1 MVPGQQRAPQRTVA
15 PCSCPCV
22 LLAAYVA
29 IFSSWLGYARAENL
43 EVYFPPGVYGYDQQL
58 GVTVLTRAHPG
69 YEAPGVRAGGFVISP
84 SLNQSAFY
92 NSNFNG
98 TPNSGT
104 WGTTTS
110 ASLSAFSDWTRDS
123 LGGTLGV
130 SHTQLFS
137 FPNENY
143 TDWNVGIAGGYTIDE
158 NQLRA
163 AYYHN
168 SYHQLNTTLGS
179 VQSATPVADQTDTA
193 DLNYTFS
200 FGRLNVTPD
209 ISVSSY
215 RYGTATV
222 ANGLTQNLSFLNR
235 NVLAGGVAN
244 RYSLNDEGGIVV
256 VLRALTSQYPNPQR
270 GQPSNNSNSFLLLGG
285 LDYQS
290 KSVWRYRLLI
300 GVEVREF
307 QSPAFP
313 TRTAPIAEGQLI
325 WQPTELTTVTGSL
338 SRLIEDPQSA
348 GTSGYILTNARV
360 AVDHELR
367 RDIILHGAIGVQYA
381 QFLQGSAQSN
391 FTTNIGAGWLINRNM
406 QLSFSYYFT
415 KQIGSSGTTTINPA
429 SVTTAAFSQN
439 MVALA
444 LHLAL

>member
-1 MVPGQQRAPQRTVA
+1 MAGAAVIVA
-15 PCSCPCV
+15 GWP
-22 LLAAYVA
+22 
-29 IFSSWLGYARAENL
+29 IHSSAQEIN
-43 EVYFPPGVYGYDQQL
+43 VYFPPGVYGYDQQL

-69 YEAPGVRAGGFVISP
+69 YEAPGIRAGGFVISP
-84 SLNQSAFY
+84 SADQSAFY
-92 NSNFNG
+92 NTNFNG
-98 TPNSGT
+98 TPNSAT
-104 WGTTTS
+104 WGSTTAASVS
-110 ASLSAFSDWTRDS
+110 ALSDWTRDS
-123 LGGTLGV
+123 LGATFGV

-168 SYHQLNTTLGS
+168 SYHQLGTTLGS
-179 VQSATPVADQTDTA
+179 VQSATPIAGQTDTA
-193 DLNYTFS
+193 DLNYTFT

-209 ISVSSY
+209 ISVSAY

-222 ANGLTQNLSFLNR
+222 ADNVTQNLNFLDR
-235 NVLAGGVAN
+235 NVLAGGVVT
-244 RYSLNDEGGIVV
+244 RYSLSDEGGILVV
-256 VLRALTSQYPNPQR
+256 ARAITSQYTNTQR

-290 KSVWRYRLLI
+290 KSVWRYRLLV

-307 QSPAFP
+307 QSPVFP
-313 TRTAPIAEGQLI
+313 THTAPIAEGQLI

-348 GTSGYILTNARV
+348 GTNGYVLTTARV

-367 RDIILHGAIGVQYA
+367 RDIILHGGLGAQYA
-381 QFLQGSAQSN
+381 QFLQGSAQTN
-391 FTTNIGAGWLINRNM
+391 FTADVGAAWLINRNM
-406 QLSFSYYFT
+406 RLSLGYAFT
-415 KQIGSSGTTTINPA
+415 KQIGTSGTTTINPA
-429 SVTTAAFSQN
+429 SVTSAAFSQN
-439 MVALA
+439 VVALA
-444 LHLAL
+444 LHLAI

>member
-1 MVPGQQRAPQRTVA
+1 M
-15 PCSCPCV
+15 
-22 LLAAYVA
+22 
-29 IFSSWLGYARAENL
+29 
-43 EVYFPPGVYGYDQQL
+43 
-58 GVTVLTRAHPG
+58 
-69 YEAPGVRAGGFVISP
+69 
-84 SLNQSAFY
+84 
-92 NSNFNG
+92 
-98 TPNSGT
+98 
-104 WGTTTS
+104 
-110 ASLSAFSDWTRDS
+110 
-123 LGGTLGV
+123 
-130 SHTQLFS
+130 
-137 FPNENY
+137 
-143 TDWNVGIAGGYTIDE
+143 
-158 NQLRA
+158 
-163 AYYHN
+163 
-168 SYHQLNTTLGS
+168 NTTLGA
-179 VQSATPVADQTDTA
+179 VQSATPIADQTDTA

>member
-1 MVPGQQRAPQRTVA
+1 MVPRQHVAPQNRVLRHRPHALMAVA
-15 PCSCPCV
+15 
-22 LLAAYVA
+22 AAIVGGWP
-29 IFSSWLGYARAENL
+29 IGSWAQNIDI
-43 EVYFPPGVYGYDQQL
+43 YFPPGVYGYDQQL

-69 YEAPGVRAGGFVISP
+69 YEAPGIRAGGFLISP

-92 NSNFNG
+92 NTNFNG
-98 TPNSGT
+98 TPNSAT
-104 WGTTTS
+104 WGSTT
-110 ASLSAFSDWTRDS
+110 AANVSAFSDWTRNS
-123 LGGTLGV
+123 LGATLGV
-130 SHTQLFS
+130 SHNQLFS

-163 AYYHN
+163 AFYHN
-168 SYHQLNTTLGS
+168 SYHQLGTTLGL
-179 VQSATPVADQTDTA
+179 VQSTTPVAGQTDTA
-193 DLNYTFS
+193 DLNYTFT

-222 ANGLTQNLSFLNR
+222 ANGLTQNLNFLNR

-256 VLRALTSQYPNPQR
+256 VARAITSQYTNPQR

-285 LDYQS
+285 IDYQS

-307 QSPAFP
+307 QSPTFP

-348 GTSGYILTNARV
+348 GTNGYVLTTARA

-367 RDIILHGAIGVQYA
+367 RDVILHASLGVQYA
-381 QFLQGSAQSN
+381 QFLQSGAQSN
-391 FTTNIGAGWLINRNM
+391 FTADIGAAWLINRNM
-406 QLSFSYYFT
+406 RLSASYVFT

-429 SVTTAAFSQN
+429 SVTSAAFSQN
-439 MVALA
+439 VVALA
-444 LHLAL
+444 LHLAI

>member
-1 MVPGQQRAPQRTVA
+1 
-15 PCSCPCV
+15 
-22 LLAAYVA
+22 
-29 IFSSWLGYARAENL
+29 
-43 EVYFPPGVYGYDQQL
+43 
-58 GVTVLTRAHPG
+58 
-69 YEAPGVRAGGFVISP
+69 
-84 SLNQSAFY
+84 
-92 NSNFNG
+92 
-98 TPNSGT
+98 
-104 WGTTTS
+104 
-110 ASLSAFSDWTRDS
+110 
-123 LGGTLGV
+123 
-130 SHTQLFS
+130 
-137 FPNENY
+137 
-143 TDWNVGIAGGYTIDE
+143 
-158 NQLRA
+158 
-163 AYYHN
+163 
-168 SYHQLNTTLGS
+168 
-179 VQSATPVADQTDTA
+179 
-193 DLNYTFS
+193 
-200 FGRLNVTPD
+200 
-209 ISVSSY
+209 
-215 RYGTATV
+215 
-222 ANGLTQNLSFLNR
+222 
-235 NVLAGGVAN
+235 
-244 RYSLNDEGGIVV
+244 
-256 VLRALTSQYPNPQR
+256 
-270 GQPSNNSNSFLLLGG
+270 
-285 LDYQS
+285 
-290 KSVWRYRLLI
+290 VWRYRLLI

-429 SVTTAAFSQN
+429 SITTAAFSQN